1 MPVCRD
7 DPPDVTAERGAVSLR
22 LTVIGCGTSQPQPD
36 TPASGLLVESG
47 DTRLLLDCGQGVVS
61 RLQQRLNPRSL
72 SGIIVGHLHADHYID
87 VVGLRYLFPWGEPV
101 PERLP
106 VYLPPGGR
114 DHMTSLAAAIS
125 ERPTFFDDSYEVID
139 YGADA
144 TFSVGELRVR
154 MIPGLHYVPA
164 WGVELTDPAGRRI
177 VYAGDTGPNDELVR
191 IATGADLFVCEA
203 TLASS
208 AHDDVKRGHLTGDEA
223 LDIAEA
229 AGVSQAILVHYAS
242 ARRAALT
249 EVVAARDVAAQV
261 AVPGLEVTIG
271 ADGVGVDRPAL
282 PEVGRVEVA

>member
-1 MPVCRD
+1 
-7 DPPDVTAERGAVSLR
+7 LR

-47 DTRLLLDCGQGVVS
+47 DTRLLLDAGQGVIS
-61 RLQQRLNPRSL
+61 RLQQRLDPRSL
-72 SGIIVGHLHADHYID
+72 SGVIVGHLHADHYID
-87 VVGLRYLFPWGEPV
+87 IVGLRYLFPWGERV
-101 PERLP
+101 PDRLP

-139 YGADA
+139 YAADA
-144 TFSVGELRVR
+144 TFSVGELQVQ

-191 IATGADLFVCEA
+191 VAHGADLFVCEA

-223 LDIAEA
+223 LDIAQT
-229 AGVSQAILVHYAS
+229 AGVGQAILVHYAS

-249 EVVAARDVAAQV
+249 EIVAARDIAARVAIPDLQ
-261 AVPGLEVTIG
+261 VTIG
-271 ADGVGVDRPAL
+271 EDADAADGSTASPVR
-282 PEVGRVEVA
+282 RIEVA